1 MRSLLEASDLSLLER
16 GLLSDPTDVGRWLVY
31 FDRCLEAGLDV
42 SALVPLVAGASRL
55 DVAREPGFEIAV
67 ELKDPESRATV
78 RIGLSRVADGQPM
91 QISARF
97 RRSRPPLDWL
107 VSYPWSR

>member
-1 MRSLLEASDLSLLER
+1 MAAGRDLLVSLEE

-31 FDRCLEAGLDV
+31 FDRCLEAGIDV
-42 SALVPLVAGASRL
+42 SPLVSLVSGAGAL
-55 DVAREPGFEIAV
+55 TLVREPGFDVAIEV
-67 ELKDPESRATV
+67 QDPESHAAV
-78 RIGLSRVADGQPM
+78 RIRLERGAAGEPR

-97 RRSRPPLDWL
+97 RRSRPPLYWL